1 MARHILFGGS
11 FDPIHIGHLIVAQ
24 AAMEKCRAAGV
35 LFVPA
40 RISPHKTHRSITS
53 GAHRL
58 KMISLAIKAQPA
70 FAVSNVEIN
79 RPGPSYT
86 WDTLDALEKT
96 HPHHQFVL
104 LLGWDQLSGLGTWY
118 RAEELLARV
127 DVAVLPRG
135 DGAGGKIPRPAGVS
149 SRIWRKVLSAVL
161 DTPRIDIS
169 STAIRD
175 RVRRGL
181 SIEYLVPNTVGRYIH
196 RRRLYRAP

>member
-11 FDPIHIGHLIVAQ
+11 FDPIHHGHLIVAR

-40 RISPHKTHRSITS
+40 RISPHKTHRSITT

-70 FAVSNVEIN
+70 FAVSDVEIN

-86 WDTLDALEKT
+86 WDTLDALEKR
-96 HPHHQFVL
+96 HPHYQFML
-104 LLGWDQLSGLGTWY
+104 LLGWDQLTGMGTWY
-118 RAEELLARV
+118 RTEELLARV

-149 SRIWRKVLSAVL
+149 ARTWRKLLSAVI

-181 SIEYLVPNTVGRYIH
+181 SIAYLVPNTVGRYIH
-196 RRRLYRAP
+196 RRRLYRDP